1 MRMGSRFL
9 RIPKA
14 GSVVLN
20 LLAGILAAGQGV
32 LAQGAATA
40 SDSRERSES
49 DLWREDLRFLADE
62 MPKWHRNL
70 FHTMT
75 REQFEGSV
83 RKLDERISTLARH
96 QIIVEM
102 ARIVAMVGDG
112 HTNIAPTRD
121 PKIGFRTYP
130 VKLYLFRDGLYVRA
144 AARESA
150 DLVGARVVR
159 IGRAT
164 AEKACDAVREIIGRD
179 NEMDVKFFAPFL
191 LTMPEVLHALALI
204 DDMESAPFLV
214 ESRGQRR
221 VVNLKP
227 SGPAEMMLPDTDAS
241 WLSGPNRVDARDG
254 AKRPVPLW
262 LRDPQNKFW
271 FEYLPDARAVYV
283 QYNQVANKED
293 ETVEAFAKRLFAFVE
308 AKPVERLVLDLRL
321 NRGGNGAF
329 NRPLLLG
336 IIRSTKV
343 DRKGR
348 LFAITGRSTWS
359 AAQGL
364 VNELEKYT
372 NVTFVGE
379 PTGGKMNSY
388 GDSHRITLPNSGI
401 SVRVS
406 TLWWQGDER
415 DRRRW
420 TGPEVAAEMTFED
433 YRANNDPALNAALNY
448 VPARSLPE
456 LLKEAFSANDF
467 KLAAERDRQ
476 WRADPAHAYIDTE
489 VSVNSLGYELLAA
502 GRLDQGIEVF
512 KLNAAAFPRSANV
525 WDSLGEAYRA
535 RGDAEA
541 AIRSYQKALELD
553 PSLRSAVE
561 ALRILRGR

>member
-1 MRMGSRFL
+1 MHVDSKSL
-9 RIPKA
+9 RKRKA
-14 GSVVLN
+14 GKLVLCFF
-20 LLAGILAAGQGV
+20 LGVLPASQTV
-32 LAQGAATA
+32 LAQSAAPAVDPRKKSETA
-40 SDSRERSES
+40 R
-49 DLWREDLRFLADE
+49 WREDLRFLADE
-62 MPKWHRNL
+62 MPKRHKNL

-83 RKLDERISTLARH
+83 RKLDERIPALARH

-130 VKLYLFRDGLYVRA
+130 VKLYLFQDGLYVRA

-159 IGRAT
+159 IGRVT
-164 AEKACDAVREIIGRD
+164 AAEACDAVREIIGRD

-221 VVNLKP
+221 VANLKP
-227 SGPAEMMLPDTDAS
+227 SGPAEVMSPDTDVS

-254 AKRPVPLW
+254 AKRPAPLW
-262 LRDPQNKFW
+262 LRDPRNKFW
-271 FEYLPDARAVYV
+271 FEYLPDSRAVYV

-293 ETVEAFAKRLFAFVE
+293 ETVEAFAKRLFAFAE

-321 NRGGNGAF
+321 NRGGNGAL

-336 IIRSTKV
+336 IIRSTKI
-343 DRKGR
+343 DQKGG
-348 LFAITGRSTWS
+348 LLVITGRSTWS
-359 AAQGL
+359 AAQML
-364 VNELEKYT
+364 VNELEEYT
-372 NVTFVGE
+372 NAIFVGE
-379 PTGGKMNSY
+379 PTGGKKNSY
-388 GDSHRITLPNSGI
+388 GDSHRIVLPNSGI

-420 TGPEVAAEMTFED
+420 TGPEVAAELTFED
-433 YRANNDPALNAALNY
+433 YRTNNDPALNAALNY

-476 WRADPAHAYIDTE
+476 WRADPAHAYFDTE
-489 VSVNSLGYELLAA
+489 IPVNSLGYELLAA
-502 GRLDQGIEVF
+502 GRLDQSIEVF
-512 KLNAAAFPRSANV
+512 KLNAAAFSQSANV

-535 RGDAEA
+535 SGDREA
-541 AIRSYQKALELD
+541 AIRSYQKAVELD
-553 PSLRSAVE
+553 PNQRSAIE